1 MWRQRSIT
9 KQALLVKRALLLI
22 FNEFYVMYQKVSTD
36 VLTDI
41 ISMYL
46 CIDTML
52 VIIRNFVILA
62 CAALINA

>member
-1 MWRQRSIT
+1 
-9 KQALLVKRALLLI
+9 
-22 FNEFYVMYQKVSTD
+22 MYQKVSTD